1 MGKVLQENREWVQD
15 RVGRIRASGRAPLAP
30 PMGPWRAGEGTDCEE
45 RLLMVRLSPG
55 LHSSCSIWVFSAQEW
70 AALPHTPA
78 SVSLGLLL
86 GVGFWLRR

>member
-1 MGKVLQENREWVQD
+1 MGKVLQEDGEWVQD
-15 RVGRIRASGRAPLAP
+15 RVGRVRASGRAPLALP
-30 PMGPWRAGEGTDCEE
+30 VWPWRAGEGADCEE
-45 RLLMVRLSPG
+45 RPLVVHLSPG

-86 GVGFWLRR
+86 GV